1 MMIESDVL
9 HPYLNRIQISAL
21 IIGIITLLL
30 SLFEA
35 FANTQQFYQ
44 SYLFS
49 FLFWLGLSLGCLG
62 WLGLHH
68 LVGGGWGFAIQ
79 RLLEAGTRTLP
90 LMALLF
96 IPLYFG
102 MHEIYIWSRPEI
114 VANDAIL
121 LDKSIYLNI
130 PFFWVRALVYFST
143 WFGFAFFLNKW
154 SKMQDETGDVNLTRK
169 MVRLCGPLLVFYVL
183 TMTFA
188 SFDWGMSLEPH
199 WFSTIYGFLFVVGQG
214 LAAMAFMVIMAYTLA
229 KREPLS
235 RVFKPKHFHDYGNLM
250 FAFILLWAYMSFSQ
264 FLIIWT
270 GNLPEEIPWYL
281 RRIKGG
287 WEVLAVGLVLFH
299 FIVPFFLLLMRFFKK
314 RAELLFK
321 IAIFMIFM
329 RMVDLFWY
337 IAPAF
342 HPEKL
347 TINWLD
353 IILPVSMGGIWLA
366 YYIQQLKKRALIPLY
381 DPRVKEALGYE

>member
-30 SLFEA
+30 SLFGA
-35 FANTQQFYQ
+35 FSNTQQFYQ

-102 MHEIYIWSRPEI
+102 MHEIYVWSRPEI

-214 LAAMAFMVIMAYTLA
+214 LAAMAFMVIMAYTLS

-321 IAIFMIFM
+321 IAIFMIFI

-366 YYIQQLKKRALIPLY
+366 YYIQQLKKRSLIPLY

>member
-30 SLFEA
+30 SLFGA

-102 MHEIYIWSRPEI
+102 MHEIYVWSRPEI

-214 LAAMAFMVIMAYTLA
+214 LAAMAFMVIMAYTLS

-321 IAIFMIFM
+321 IAIFMIFI

-347 TINWLD
+347 TVNWLD

-366 YYIQQLKKRALIPLY
+366 YYIQQLKNRALIPLY